1 MAVDQKKLELSL
13 LLLRLGVFIV
23 MFMWTIEKFF
33 NPSHQIAIME
43 YFYFMPGI
51 GERVVH
57 ALGAAELVV
66 VLMFVAGVKKT
77 FSYGTVLVLHGLSTF
92 LSFREY
98 LDPFNNMLFFAA
110 WPMLAA
116 CLTLVLLREQDQK
129 YSLG

>member
-1 MAVDQKKLELSL
+1 MVNEQKLQLSL
-13 LLLRLGVFIV
+13 FFLRLGVFIV

-33 NPSHQIAIME
+33 NPGHQIAIME
-43 YFYFMPGI
+43 YFYLMPGM
-51 GERVVH
+51 GNNVVY
-57 ALGAAELVV
+57 ALGAVELVI

-77 FSYGTVLVLHGLSTF
+77 FSYGAVLVLHGLSTF
-92 LSFREY
+92 SSFREY

-116 CLTLVLLREQDQK
+116 CLTLFLLREQDQK